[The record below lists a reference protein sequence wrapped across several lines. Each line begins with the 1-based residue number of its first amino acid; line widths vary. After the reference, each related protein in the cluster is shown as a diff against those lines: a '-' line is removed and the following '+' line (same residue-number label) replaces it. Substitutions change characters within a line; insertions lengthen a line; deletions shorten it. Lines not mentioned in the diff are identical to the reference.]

1 MRLLFEVDTEVYHK
15 DHMHLITRA
24 ERARLELIEQ
34 VEIISPVL
42 VGYLNDFRV
51 SCTHP
56 GHSRPRVDYSISIH
70 TPFAQGSAVFRDLK
84 GQTGFILPQPR
95 QIVDAF
101 LRRNDEVDGEV
112 KFPKSRLGQA
122 FLWNIGAGKRQLKD
136 RGDAMAVLGN
146 LDVFAS
152 GIERV

>member
-15 DHMHLITRA
+15 DHMHPITRA

-51 SCTHP
+51 SRTHP

-101 LRRNDEVDGEV
+101 LRRNDEVEAGPGVSLEHWRRQKTV
-112 KFPKSRLGQA
+112 EGPGRRYGSIGKPRCVCKWNRKGLKWKS
-122 FLWNIGAGKRQLKD
+122 
-136 RGDAMAVLGN
+136 
-146 LDVFAS
+146 
-152 GIERV
+152 